1 MTYTGIVVFSDSH
14 AECTVETEA
23 EARRW
28 VETESAARPSDFD
41 SGQVLRNHPMR
52 RVVASYSRGEGW
64 IANG

>member
-1 MTYTGIVVFSDSH
+1 MYGVYSRSSSKV
-14 AECTVETEA
+14 
-23 EARRW
+23 RRW

-52 RVVASYSRGEGW
+52 RVVASYARDEGW